1 MLFELVC
8 GTRRETLT
16 FLYARHKVDHFKVSV
31 LTMIAF
37 LLSRDVSVKKYGCEM
52 PFDLSKKLI
61 LILFNIFLRPESEV
75 TSTVTI
81 QTPEQNA
88 ATESN
93 PVVWKGEINMPDVA
107 KFSVLATQVM
117 IR

>member
-1 MLFELVC
+1 
-8 GTRRETLT
+8 
-16 FLYARHKVDHFKVSV
+16 
-31 LTMIAF
+31 MIAF